1 MIQEGNKM
9 ESHIDASELKTT
21 ARIVT
26 NINPYTEINL
36 HKANEMKYRGDYEQ
50 ALTIYDQVLSI
61 DPRNARAHHAK
72 GNIMDILGNHEEAVS
87 CYDSAL
93 ECDPLNAET
102 WYNKG
107 VTLSKMGC
115 QDEGIECIRQ
125 GVSLAIGT

>member
-9 ESHIDASELKTT
+9 KSQINANGMNTT
-21 ARIVT
+21 ARVVT
-26 NINPYTEINL
+26 ILNPYAEIIL
-36 HKANEMKYRGDYEQ
+36 HQANEKKYQGDYEQ

-61 DPRNARAHHAK
+61 DPKNARAHHAK

-87 CYDSAL
+87 CYNSAL

-115 QDEGIECIRQ
+115 QEEGIECIRQ

>member
-9 ESHIDASELKTT
+9 ESHIDTNEPKTT

-26 NINPYTEINL
+26 IINPYAEIIL
-36 HKANEMKYRGDYEQ
+36 HQANEMKYRGDYEQ

-61 DPRNARAHHAK
+61 DPRNARAYHAK
-72 GNIMDILGNHEEAVS
+72 GNIMDILGNHKEAVS
-87 CYDSAL
+87 CYNSAL

-125 GVSLAIGT
+125 GVSLATGS